1 MRIAVR
7 RGNDVAMLGVA
18 AFLSS
23 CTSLSGV
30 GGDAHY
36 ACPAP
41 QGVQCG
47 SVTANYQQ
55 SLHRDFPPR
64 GPTERIALVAENANA
79 ATMTTA
85 RLANADADPATP
97 LYSPPRIL
105 TLWVAPWEDRDNVLH
120 DAAFVHVPI
129 DQWHWLI
136 DHFRPP
142 ARLESR
148 AIRPSPS
155 DAYAS
160 PANAGTVDRDST
172 PPRPASPAQTKDDYA
187 P

>member
-1 MRIAVR
+1 MRIDGR
-7 RGNDVAMLGVA
+7 RRSDFVMLGVGA
-18 AFLSS
+18 LLAG

-55 SLHRDFPPR
+55 SSHRDLPAR
-64 GPTERIALVAENANA
+64 GPTEPVALVPESAN
-79 ATMTTA
+79 TPTVTTA
-85 RLANADADPATP
+85 RLANADGDSGTP
-97 LYSPPRIL
+97 LHSSPRIL

-129 DQWHWLI
+129 DHGHWLI
-136 DHFRPP
+136 DLVRPLNRP
-142 ARLESR
+142 ESR
-148 AIRPSPS
+148 PLRLPPR
-155 DAYAS
+155 DASAVPANTDTLPRSSS
-160 PANAGTVDRDST
+160 PAETEDGDAR
-172 PPRPASPAQTKDDYA
+172 
-187 P
+187 